1 MVKMASMNV
10 LLETVQL
17 SRRFGGLEAVKPTNL
32 RVRQGEIR
40 AIIGTNGAGKTTLVN
55 MISGRIKPTSGKVFF
70 KGRDITRL
78 KAYERV
84 AIGIVYTFQIINIF
98 KNLTVYDNVVLAV
111 QRGLTKGR
119 WGVLG
124 LDQRL
129 VDREA
134 EKILSRIGLSDSSSQ
149 IAGTLPYGYQRM
161 LELAMALPLKPE
173 LLILD
178 EPTQGLS
185 AEEIERVATLIKDLA
200 KEVTILLIEHNIRLV
215 LELADTVTVMDKG
228 AIIAE
233 GRPREIE
240 ENAEVQRVYL
250 GI

>member
-1 MVKMASMNV
+1 
-10 LLETVQL
+10 
-17 SRRFGGLEAVKPTNL
+17 
-32 RVRQGEIR
+32 
-40 AIIGTNGAGKTTLVN
+40 
-55 MISGRIKPTSGKVFF
+55 
-70 KGRDITRL
+70 
-78 KAYERV
+78 
-84 AIGIVYTFQIINIF
+84 
-98 KNLTVYDNVVLAV
+98 
-111 QRGLTKGR
+111 
-119 WGVLG
+119 
-124 LDQRL
+124 
-129 VDREA
+129 
-134 EKILSRIGLSDSSSQ
+134 
-149 IAGTLPYGYQRM
+149 M

>member
-1 MVKMASMNV
+1 
-10 LLETVQL
+10 
-17 SRRFGGLEAVKPTNL
+17 
-32 RVRQGEIR
+32 
-40 AIIGTNGAGKTTLVN
+40 
-55 MISGRIKPTSGKVFF
+55 
-70 KGRDITRL
+70 
-78 KAYERV
+78 
-84 AIGIVYTFQIINIF
+84 
-98 KNLTVYDNVVLAV
+98 
-111 QRGLTKGR
+111 
-119 WGVLG
+119 
-124 LDQRL
+124 
-129 VDREA
+129 
-134 EKILSRIGLSDSSSQ
+134 
-149 IAGTLPYGYQRM
+149 M

-240 ENAEVQRVYL
+240 EDAEVQRVYL